1 MSKDYYEILGV
12 DRDAGKDEIKKAY
25 RKKAKKFHPDRNPDK
40 ADWAR
45 EKFKEISEAYEV
57 LADEDKKR
65 NYDRYGEAGVRDQYF
80 GDQGF
85 TWNDFSHRE
94 DVNDIF
100 SEFFGGRGGGVEDLF
115 SDLFG
120 SRRRGRQQVQRGN
133 DLRITVEVEL
143 KDIYKGTEKTIRI
156 HRKKSCDTCG
166 GSGSKDGSANT
177 CSKCGGS
184 GKVRNVQRQGFQQF
198 IRVSAC
204 PECSGRGQIMTNPC
218 PDCDGGG
225 VVDAMETLT
234 VNIPAGAEDG
244 ARLKVRGKG
253 DAGERGAPSGD
264 LYIYL
269 SVKPHDKFVRKRDD
283 IYSELEISMA
293 QAALGDSIT
302 IDTIGGKA
310 KMKIPPG
317 TQPGQHFRL
326 RGKGL
331 PNLRGGT
338 GDHIVIA
345 DVNIPKKLTK
355 EQQELL
361 KQFRQI
367 EKKEKKGWFKNS

>member
-1 MSKDYYEILGV
+1 
-12 DRDAGKDEIKKAY
+12 
-25 RKKAKKFHPDRNPDK
+25 
-40 ADWAR
+40 
-45 EKFKEISEAYEV
+45 
-57 LADEDKKR
+57 
-65 NYDRYGEAGVRDQYF
+65 
-80 GDQGF
+80 
-85 TWNDFSHRE
+85 
-94 DVNDIF
+94 
-100 SEFFGGRGGGVEDLF
+100 
-115 SDLFG
+115 
-120 SRRRGRQQVQRGN
+120 
-133 DLRITVEVEL
+133 
-143 KDIYKGTEKTIRI
+143 
-156 HRKKSCDTCG
+156 
-166 GSGSKDGSANT
+166 
-177 CSKCGGS
+177 
-184 GKVRNVQRQGFQQF
+184 
-198 IRVSAC
+198 
-204 PECSGRGQIMTNPC
+204 
-218 PDCDGGG
+218 
-225 VVDAMETLT
+225 